1 MADLDTALTI
11 AVKTGK
17 VLFGANSTLNSAMSG
32 KVQLVIAASN
42 SPKKLQTELEYY
54 CKLSKIPFLVYPKTG
69 LELGRLCSKPFV
81 VSALAIR
88 DSGDSD
94 IVKKVEETNV

>member
-42 SPKKLQTELEYY
+42 CPKKLRTELEYY
-54 CKLSKIPFLVYPKTG
+54 CKISKIPFLAYPKTG

-94 IVKKVEETNV
+94 IVKKAEESNV

>member
-1 MADLDTALTI
+1 MADLDTSLTI

-17 VLFGANSTLNSAMSG
+17 VLFGLNSTLNSAMSG

-42 SPKKLQTELEYY
+42 CPNKVREDLEHY
-54 CKLSKIPFLVYPKTG
+54 CRISKIPFLVYPKTG
-69 LELGRLCSKPFV
+69 LELGRLCGKPFV

-88 DSGDSD
+88 DPGDSD
-94 IVKKVEETNV
+94 IVKKVEEGNV

>member
-42 SPKKLQTELEYY
+42 CPKKLRTELEYY
-54 CKLSKIPFLVYPKTG
+54 CKISKVPFFAYPKTG

-94 IVKKVEETNV
+94 IVKKAEESNV

>member
-1 MADLDTALTI
+1 VADLDTALTI

-32 KVQLVIAASN
+32 KVQLIIAASN
-42 SPKKLQTELEYY
+42 CPKKLRTELEYH
-54 CKLSKIPFLVYPKTG
+54 CKLSKIPVLTYPKTG
-69 LELGRLCSKPFV
+69 LDLGRVCNKPFV

-88 DSGDSD
+88 DPGDSD
-94 IVKKVEETNV
+94 IVKIAEKTNV

>member
-32 KVQLVIAASN
+32 KVQLIVAASN
-42 SPKKLQTELEYY
+42 CPKKLRTDLEYH
-54 CKLSKIPFLVYPKTG
+54 CRLSKIPFLAYPKTG
-69 LELGRLCSKPFV
+69 LELGRVCNKPFG
-81 VSALAIR
+81 VSTLAIR

-94 IVKKVEETNV
+94 IVKIAEESNV

>member
-1 MADLDTALTI
+1 MADLDTALII

-32 KVQLVIAASN
+32 KVQLIVAASN
-42 SPKKLQTELEYY
+42 CPKKLRTELEYH
-54 CKLSKIPFLVYPKTG
+54 CRLSKIPFLAYPKTG
-69 LELGRLCSKPFV
+69 LELGRVCNKPFG
-81 VSALAIR
+81 VSTLAIR

-94 IVKKVEETNV
+94 IVKIAEESNV